1 MKNASS
7 RAIFASEPCND
18 VFEKRL
24 STNEKMMS
32 DGKYFLDFEWSQV
45 IVRLVRQT
53 TRTKPLF

>member
-32 DGKYFLDFEWSQV
+32 ENTFWILSGHK
-45 IVRLVRQT
+45 
-53 TRTKPLF
+53 